1 MQKNRNQTDTK
12 KSTPDITLRGVIV
25 EAFLKSGLTEK
36 ELSKALSVHPRTV
49 SRILTEDGLF
59 IASPTLR
66 RIADTLDLDYDALAA
81 IRPPFPMSPKIIST
95 STGGFDDDEK
105 ERIAEFIG
113 RHHDNG

>member
-1 MQKNRNQTDTK
+1 MQNKQQ
-12 KSTPDITLRGVIV
+12 SLRTVIAD
-25 EAFLKSGLTEK
+25 AFLKSGLTEK

-81 IRPPFPMSPKIIST
+81 IRPPFPKSPKLVTT
-95 STGGFDDDEK
+95 SDGRFNDGEE
-105 ERIAEFIG
+105 ERMAEFIG